1 MIISSCS
8 KIFSKNPRAFPIK
21 PKQLKDLKNVV
32 SKDQVHALH
41 KRNCVHTP
49 KALTSLT
56 SQVEKGTC

>member
-56 SQVEKGTC
+56 S